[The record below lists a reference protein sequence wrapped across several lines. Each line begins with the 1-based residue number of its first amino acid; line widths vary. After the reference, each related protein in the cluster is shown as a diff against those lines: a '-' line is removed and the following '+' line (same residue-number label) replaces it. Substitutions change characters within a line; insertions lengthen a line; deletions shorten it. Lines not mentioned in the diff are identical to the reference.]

1 MTGNDAGSGH
11 VFCRPRTSSNQ
22 WDWDA
27 AVVSTSGSFV
37 PREHWWP
44 VLGLTSPVESA
55 PAGGNRVRSFPKE
68 GRPAWLLNVASR
80 ISVSLAGGRRVRGPR
95 RDCICRYSA
104 WRPSSQTTHRFADL
118 RSRSRW
124 AGDGSW
130 PRHQGVDRGCG
141 GMCRQIRL
149 RHRIRSCQCCRLRR
163 VSIDSA
169 GTFIERWYPSTGP
182 AIGR

>member
-11 VFCRPRTSSNQ
+11 VFVVRGRLESV
-22 WDWDA
+22 DWDA

-80 ISVSLAGGRRVRGPR
+80 ISVSWLV
-95 RDCICRYSA
+95 
-104 WRPSSQTTHRFADL
+104 
-118 RSRSRW
+118 
-124 AGDGSW
+124 DG
-130 PRHQGVDRGCG
+130 
-141 GMCRQIRL
+141 
-149 RHRIRSCQCCRLRR
+149 
-163 VSIDSA
+163 
-169 GTFIERWYPSTGP
+169 
-182 AIGR
+182 